1 MAKTGNSLPGAGNK
15 SETVLTAADNLSV
28 KSLEDRS
35 HVGSVSSS
43 GSGSTG
49 TITSSNSAVTVESI
63 DSAGNKESGQIDDSF
78 KVDYE
83 ENRREAVASAV
94 ARLNDYVQKVQR
106 DLEFSVDE
114 QAGVYV
120 VKVIDRSSREVV
132 RQIPSEEALE
142 LARKLNDQEPLRLFS
157 AQV

>member
-106 DLEFSVDE
+106 NLEFSVDE

-142 LARKLNDQEPLRLFS
+142 LARKLNDRNH
-157 AQV
+157 